1 MKKVPEICRRAAEL
15 VQEKYDPEAIILY
28 GSYAAGCWNADS
40 DMDLLCL
47 VKEPD
52 PPNPFPE
59 LRRLTMSRLSL
70 SGEALEEEIHGVKI
84 SVMKRSIRCLNLSY
98 RLDPFHLT
106 TFSGKVLR
114 QKNGTGDIYLKRV
127 NEAVRDWLPLPGRAK
142 EEAKEQIQAD
152 LHAIANGGKLRE
164 HLAKFFLLESFS
176 LLYILCDALPVGAKM
191 MLRYLKRDAPEA
203 YAIVEKALRP
213 DADAEDIT
221 VWGRYMLSTPIRI
234 NFMDADFSCFG
245 EGAEGIS
252 GREE

>member
-1 MKKVPEICRRAAEL
+1 VMEVPGICQKAAEL
-15 VQEKYDPEAIILY
+15 IQEKYDPEAVILY
-28 GSYAAGCWNADS
+28 GSYAAGCWNTSS

-70 SGEALEEEIHGVKI
+70 SGEALEEEIDGVKI
-84 SVMKRSIRCLNLSY
+84 SVMKRSIRCLHLSC

-106 TFSGKVLR
+106 TFSGIVLC

-127 NEAVRDWLPLPGRAK
+127 NKAVRDWLPLSERAK
-142 EEAKEQIQAD
+142 EEARAQIRDD
-152 LHAIANGGKLRE
+152 LHAIANGGMLRD

-191 MLRYLKRDAPEA
+191 MLRYLRRDAPEA
-203 YAIVEKALRP
+203 YAAVEKALRP
-213 DADAEDIT
+213 DAAAED
-221 VWGRYMLSTPIRI
+221 VVAWGRYMLSTPIRI
-234 NFMDADFSCFG
+234 RFMDADFSCFG
-245 EGAEGIS
+245 EDAGRIS
-252 GREE
+252 GREK